1 MNELFQRTPGTH
13 HRFWEA
19 AATIWSAVVIGLAV
33 SPLRNVNLI
42 TAPISDKVLHAIAFL
57 FGTMIWAGAL
67 EDKSGQ
73 LKSVIF
79 AGGVCFALGG
89 IIELLQTQTATRS
102 AESGDLVADLVGI
115 VIGGLI
121 WAMIRGAQS
130 APRSSSLAS

>member
-1 MNELFQRTPGTH
+1 MNDSLPRSAHTH

-33 SPLRNVNLI
+33 SPLRNVDLI

-67 EDKSGQ
+67 ENQSKQ
-73 LKSVIF
+73 IKSVSL

-89 IIELLQTQTATRS
+89 IIELLQTQTATRT
-102 AESGDLVADLVGI
+102 AESGDLIADVVGI
-115 VIGGLI
+115 VIGGII
-121 WAMIRGAQS
+121 WSMIRGL
-130 APRSSSLAS
+130 SSSGNTSPLAS